1 MTNIKRI
8 FFTVLFTAALAGCTG
23 LKSSEE
29 IRNYN
34 EPRYNADPQI
44 ELDVKKVEIISEFT
58 PSFTR
63 PNVEHLFPISIEKTA
78 RLWGHDRLKAD
89 DYASDKIAEYI
100 IKDASVTEEIE
111 PSGDIFTPD
120 RLKYRATLDV
130 IVRIYD
136 TQSMSKAETEV
147 VAWRELYIPAN
158 TDIAEK
164 ERYWNG
170 MVIKLFDEFN
180 RKMDKNIRQYLN
192 MYIKNN
198 SYLRECILTLEKMGV
213 LVYVNI
219 ETFNLLNTG
228 KKNLDRV
235 GKYAV
240 VVFSRNEFSLR
251 QRMLKRLLDIV
262 GALVGMIPLTIATII
277 FGPII
282 KLQAP
287 GPIFFGQRRNGEMG
301 RVFTCYKFRS
311 MVMNPYS
318 DKKQTVRDDPRKT
331 WIGNIIRKTSI
342 DELPQFYNVL
352 RGDMSVVGPRPHML
366 EHTRI
371 YSELVDKYMLR
382 HLVKPGITGWAQI
395 HGLRGEIQD
404 VDFMRRRVEAD
415 VWYIEHWSFFLDLK
429 IIYKTFIGAIF
440 GDKNAI

>member
-198 SYLRECILTLEKMGV
+198 SYI
-213 LVYVNI
+213 
-219 ETFNLLNTG
+219 
-228 KKNLDRV
+228 
-235 GKYAV
+235 
-240 VVFSRNEFSLR
+240 
-251 QRMLKRLLDIV
+251 
-262 GALVGMIPLTIATII
+262 
-277 FGPII
+277 
-282 KLQAP
+282 
-287 GPIFFGQRRNGEMG
+287 
-301 RVFTCYKFRS
+301 
-311 MVMNPYS
+311 
-318 DKKQTVRDDPRKT
+318 QT
-331 WIGNIIRKTSI
+331 
-342 DELPQFYNVL
+342 YN
-352 RGDMSVVGPRPHML
+352 
-366 EHTRI
+366 
-371 YSELVDKYMLR
+371 
-382 HLVKPGITGWAQI
+382 
-395 HGLRGEIQD
+395 
-404 VDFMRRRVEAD
+404 
-415 VWYIEHWSFFLDLK
+415 
-429 IIYKTFIGAIF
+429 
-440 GDKNAI
+440 